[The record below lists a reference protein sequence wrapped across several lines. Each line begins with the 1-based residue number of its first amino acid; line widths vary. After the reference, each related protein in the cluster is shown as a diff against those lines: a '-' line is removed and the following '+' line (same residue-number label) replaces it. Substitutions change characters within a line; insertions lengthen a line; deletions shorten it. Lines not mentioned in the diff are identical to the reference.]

1 MASNKSSVWCVVKNC
16 NQNILKKRHLFRFP
30 KEHDRWLQWIHACN
44 RLDLQVMGADY
55 AYRNYRLCHL
65 HFEEKWYN
73 IRKTRASLHPDA
85 IPTIFFGRNNSSI
98 KSEED
103 NSKEDRESRS
113 DTRQPKKEIFLKMIK
128 KENIFENDT
137 QGNTNNDLQLEAL
150 LPPEQQAQRATD
162 QQESQINRPTEQQK
176 EIRSDVEMAKA
187 STSSNIQKARKE
199 DSPLEKKLRQQ
210 ITKLK
215 ARVKKLE
222 ERNRRLQKKFKN
234 LKNIEKIGKKP
245 EEYETLR
252 HLTCGSSS

>member
-85 IPTIFFGRNNSSI
+85 IPTIFFGR
-98 KSEED
+98 
-103 NSKEDRESRS
+103 
-113 DTRQPKKEIFLKMIK
+113 
-128 KENIFENDT
+128 
-137 QGNTNNDLQLEAL
+137 NDLQLEAL